1 MGSQGVYF
9 DARSIM
15 SVPIGRFRLCNSI
28 VDAAFTSLTRCCGQW
43 RQEKFVRDRIQRE
56 AEEAA
61 AVAMA
66 ANEKMMK
73 LGKFPTKRVYLL
85 Y

>member
-1 MGSQGVYF
+1 
-9 DARSIM
+9 M
-15 SVPIGRFRLCNSI
+15 SVPIGRFGLCNRI
-28 VDAAFTSLTRCCGQW
+28 VDAAFTSLSRCCGHW

-66 ANEKMMK
+66 ANEKKMK
-73 LGKFPTKRVYLL
+73 LCNFPTNGVYLL